1 MHRDG
6 NFAAFDA
13 LLLIVSM
20 LRRFAMRDAYAQ
32 LGIGMVWG
40 VTIGGA
46 LGFALFNSIAM
57 GAAVGIAIGASI
69 AGVLFAANED

>member
-1 MHRDG
+1 
-6 NFAAFDA
+6 
-13 LLLIVSM
+13 VSM

-40 VTIGGA
+40 VAIGGA

-69 AGVLFAANED
+69 AGVLFAASDD